1 MNLAGINHPAF
12 ILFKAVHDDDLP
24 RVQATLADEPNLWA
38 RARLIYGID
47 FAQPQATPLMVA
59 IRRRRLA
66 IAHWLIEHRGSADID
81 EKDCDGCTALHVAC
95 EFGLVGI
102 VRALIGAG
110 ANPLVGS
117 AAGTPLS
124 CAAGHKHI
132 EAMEVLLELP
142 CVKKNMNHVND
153 ALREYTGAYS
163 LFGYRVKCSNE
174 VVECFLNAGA
184 NPFCI
189 DLFPRLRP
197 STVTMI
203 KRRLEEAIVWR
214 LLHRARR
221 VADVMYIVNMAPA
234 RAPEWLL
241 RRGEATPVV
250 EVMQGGTCLTDTL
263 AFLLGVS
270 VNNVCLPQ
278 ELFLE
283 VMDMLIPSWDTEH
296 TGRQLI
302 EPDRWWEEE
311 GAVFG
316 DPGDIFCIDSLNI
329 MGVDGEEDDD

>member
-1 MNLAGINHPAF
+1 
-12 ILFKAVHDDDLP
+12 
-24 RVQATLADEPNLWA
+24 
-38 RARLIYGID
+38 
-47 FAQPQATPLMVA
+47 
-59 IRRRRLA
+59 
-66 IAHWLIEHRGSADID
+66 
-81 EKDCDGCTALHVAC
+81 
-95 EFGLVGI
+95 
-102 VRALIGAG
+102 
-110 ANPLVGS
+110 
-117 AAGTPLS
+117 
-124 CAAGHKHI
+124 
-132 EAMEVLLELP
+132 MEVLLELP
-142 CVKKNMNHVND
+142 RVKKNMNHVND
-153 ALREYTGAYS
+153 ALREYTHPYS
-163 LFGYRVKCSNE
+163 LFGYEVKCSNE

-189 DLFPRLRP
+189 DEDLFPRLRT
-197 STVTMI
+197 STVTVI

-221 VADVMYIVNMAPA
+221 VADVMAPA
-234 RAPEWLL
+234 KAPNWLL

-250 EVMQGGTCLTDTL
+250 EVMQGGTCLADTL
-263 AFLLGVS
+263 ASLLGVG
-270 VNNVCLPQ
+270 VTNACLPQ

-311 GAVFG
+311 GAAFD

>member
-1 MNLAGINHPAF
+1 
-12 ILFKAVHDDDLP
+12 
-24 RVQATLADEPNLWA
+24 
-38 RARLIYGID
+38 
-47 FAQPQATPLMVA
+47 
-59 IRRRRLA
+59 
-66 IAHWLIEHRGSADID
+66 
-81 EKDCDGCTALHVAC
+81 
-95 EFGLVGI
+95 
-102 VRALIGAG
+102 
-110 ANPLVGS
+110 
-117 AAGTPLS
+117 
-124 CAAGHKHI
+124 
-132 EAMEVLLELP
+132 MEVLLELP
-142 CVKKNMNHVND
+142 RVKKNMNHVND

-189 DLFPRLRP
+189 DEDLFPRLRP

-221 VADVMYIVNMAPA
+221 VADVMAPA

-263 AFLLGVS
+263 AFLLS
-270 VNNVCLPQ
+270 NYLPQ

-283 VMDMLIPSWDTEH
+283 VMDMLIPSWDKDR

-311 GAVFG
+311 GAVFD

>member
-1 MNLAGINHPAF
+1 MDRAAF
-12 ILFKAVHDDDLP
+12 ILFKAIHDDDLP
-24 RVQATLADEPNLWA
+24 RVQATLADEPDLWA

-59 IRRRRLA
+59 IRRRRFA
-66 IAHWLIEHRGSADID
+66 IAHWLIDHRGSANID
-81 EKDCDGCTALHVAC
+81 EKDTDGCTALHVAC
-95 EFGLVGI
+95 EFGLTGI
-102 VRALIGAG
+102 VTALIEAG
-110 ANPLVGS
+110 ANPLLDS

-124 CAAGHKHI
+124 CAAGYGHT

-142 CVKKNMNHVND
+142 PVRKSIKHI
-153 ALREYTGAYS
+153 
-163 LFGYRVKCSNE
+163 NE
-174 VVECFLNAGA
+174 VLYESARNSRNEAVECLLNAGA
-184 NPFCI
+184 NPFYLDD

-203 KRRLEEAIVWR
+203 KCRSEEAIVWR

-221 VADVMYIVNMAPA
+221 VADVMHIVKVAPA

-241 RRGEATPVV
+241 RRGEATPLV

-263 AFLLGVS
+263 AFLLGV
-270 VNNVCLPQ
+270 CLPQ

-283 VMDMLIPSWDTEH
+283 VMDMLIPSWAMER
-296 TGRQLI
+296 TGAEMI
-302 EPDRWWEEE
+302 EPNRCWQEE
-311 GAVFG
+311 GLDDTG
-316 DPGDIFCIDSLNI
+316 HIYYIDELDI